1 VISPSLFAMMVIMAL
16 VTTIA
21 TGPVLQLLG
30 VVPRGRFVHA
40 AADSGVMLSDGN
52 PSTES
57 HL

>member
-1 VISPSLFAMMVIMAL
+1 MMVIMAL

-40 AADSGVMLSDGN
+40 AADSGVMLSVE
-52 PSTES
+52 TLRRES